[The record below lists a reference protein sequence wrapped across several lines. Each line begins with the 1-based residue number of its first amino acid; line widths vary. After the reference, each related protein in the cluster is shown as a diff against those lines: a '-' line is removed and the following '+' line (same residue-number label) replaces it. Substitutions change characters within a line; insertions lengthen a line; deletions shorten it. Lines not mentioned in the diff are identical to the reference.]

1 MKPVDKVSETPRRQ
15 IFRNGFDAK
24 KAGGLE
30 SKRARWGW
38 VFVAPGLVFFSV
50 FSFYPMFN
58 AIWTSFFN
66 KRLLSLKAPKFIGLQ
81 NYHKVLASEE
91 FWNSAR
97 ATATFAVGVFIPLF
111 VLSLLFATLITSMK
125 KGKRLVQAAL
135 YSPAVLSSVVAA
147 LIWLLM
153 LDPRGLANQ
162 FVNWLAM
169 TPGIDH
175 KWLSDGTMVQ
185 ISTMVVYVWKYLG
198 YFTILF
204 ITGIGK
210 IPDSVNEA
218 AVIDGAGPFRRFIYI
233 TVPLLRPTTVLVSV
247 MILIQCMKTFST
259 QYLFTQSGAPLGP
272 VNVITLNIY
281 NTAMRDL
288 NIGKA
293 SVMSTILFVFMLVLT
308 WVQLKVSRKNE
319 ADL

>member
-1 MKPVDKVSETPRRQ
+1 MKRRE
-15 IFRNGFDAK
+15 IVGA
-24 KAGGLE
+24 LE
-30 SKRARWGW
+30 RDRSKWGW
-38 VFVAPGLVFFSV
+38 AFVAPGLVFFSI
-50 FSFYPMFN
+50 FSFYPMLN

-66 KRLLSLKAPKFIGLQ
+66 KRLLSLKKPTFIGFQ
-81 NYHKVLASEE
+81 NYQRVLGSED

-97 ATATFAVGVFIPLF
+97 ATATFTVGVFVPLF
-111 VLSLLFATLITSMK
+111 VMSLFFAALITNMK
-125 KGKRLVQAAL
+125 RGKRFAQAAL

-162 FVNWLAM
+162 FANWILA

-175 KWLSDGTMVQ
+175 QWLSSSTMVQ
-185 ISTMVVYVWKYLG
+185 VSTMIVYVWKYLG

-204 ITGIGK
+204 VTGIGK

-218 AVIDGAGPFRRFIYI
+218 ALMDGAGPIRRFFSI
-233 TVPLLRPTTVLVSV
+233 TLPLLRPTTVLVSV

-259 QYLFTQSGAPLGP
+259 QYLFTQSGASLAPI
-272 VNVITLNIY
+272 NVITLNIY

-288 NIGKA
+288 NIGRA
-293 SVMSTILFVFMLVLT
+293 SVMSTLLFLLMLGLT
-308 WVQLKVSRKNE
+308 WIQLRVSRNSE
-319 ADL
+319 AEL

>member
-1 MKPVDKVSETPRRQ
+1 MKRRES
-15 IFRNGFDAK
+15 AS
-24 KAGGLE
+24 GLE
-30 SKRARWGW
+30 RNRARWGW
-38 VFVAPGLVFFSV
+38 VFVAPGLAFFSI
-50 FSFYPMFN
+50 FSFYPMLN

-81 NYHKVLASEE
+81 NYQRVLGSEE

-97 ATATFAVGVFIPLF
+97 ATGVFTVGVFVPLF
-111 VLSLLFATLITSMK
+111 CLSLLFAALITSMRR
-125 KGKRLVQAAL
+125 GKRLAQAAL

-162 FVNWLAM
+162 AVNWIAM

-175 KWLSDGTMVQ
+175 QWLSSATMVQ
-185 ISTMVVYVWKYLG
+185 VSTMIVYVWKYLG

-204 ITGIGK
+204 VTGIGK

-218 AVIDGAGPFRRFIYI
+218 AMIDGAGPVRRFFSI
-233 TVPLLRPTTVLVSV
+233 TLPLLRPTTVLVSV

-259 QYLFTQSGAPLGP
+259 QYLFTQRGAPIGP
-272 VNVITLNIY
+272 INVITLNIY
-281 NTAMRDL
+281 NTAMRDN
-288 NIGKA
+288 NISRA
-293 SVMSTILFVFMLVLT
+293 SVMSVILFLMMLLLT
-308 WVQLKVSRKNE
+308 FVQLKTSKS
-319 ADL
+319 DDITY

>member
-1 MKPVDKVSETPRRQ
+1 MKRRES
-15 IFRNGFDAK
+15 
-24 KAGGLE
+24 AGGLE
-30 SKRARWGW
+30 RKRARWGW
-38 VFVAPGLVFFSV
+38 AFVAPGLIFFSI
-50 FSFYPMFN
+50 FSFYPMLN
-58 AIWTSFFN
+58 AVWTSFFN

-81 NYHKVLASEE
+81 NYQKVLLSED

-97 ATATFAVGVFIPLF
+97 ATGTFTVGVFVPLF
-111 VLSLLFATLITSMK
+111 FLSLLFATLITSMK
-125 KGKRLVQAAL
+125 RGKRLAQAAL

-162 FVNWLAM
+162 FVNWISS

-175 KWLSDGTMVQ
+175 RWLSDAWMVQ
-185 ISTMVVYVWKYLG
+185 VSTMVVYVWKYLG

-218 AVIDGAGPFRRFIYI
+218 ALMDGAGPVRRFFSI
-233 TVPLLRPTTVLVSV
+233 TLPLLRPTTVLVSV

-293 SVMSTILFVFMLVLT
+293 SVMSTLLFMLMLGLT
-308 WVQLKVSRKNE
+308 WIQLRVSKKDE

>member
-1 MKPVDKVSETPRRQ
+1 MKRR
-15 IFRNGFDAK
+15 K
-24 KAGGLE
+24 MVGGLE
-30 SKRARWGW
+30 RDRSKWGW
-38 VFVAPGLVFFSV
+38 VFVAPGLVFFSI

-58 AIWTSFFN
+58 AVWTSFFN
-66 KRLLSLKAPKFIGLQ
+66 KKLLSLKAPKFIGFQ
-81 NYHKVLASEE
+81 NYQRVLGSED

-97 ATATFAVGVFIPLF
+97 ATATFTVGVFVPLF
-111 VLSLLFATLITSMK
+111 ILSLVFAALITSMK
-125 KGKRLVQAAL
+125 RGKRLAQAAL

-162 FVNWLAM
+162 FVNWISM

-175 KWLSDGTMVQ
+175 LWLSDAMMVQ
-185 ISTMVVYVWKYLG
+185 VSTMIVYVWKYLG

-204 ITGIGK
+204 VTGIGK

-218 AVIDGAGPFRRFIYI
+218 AMIDGAGPVRRFFSI
-233 TVPLLRPTTVLVSV
+233 TLPLLRPTTVLVSV

-259 QYLFTQSGAPLGP
+259 QYLFTQGGAPLAP

-288 NIGKA
+288 NIGRA
-293 SVMSTILFVFMLVLT
+293 SVMSTILFLFMLGLT
-308 WVQLKVSRKNE
+308 WVQLRFSKKDE
-319 ADL
+319 GEL